1 MSLRVSYS
9 PNYYSL
15 DDILA
20 TQERVPCKVAL
31 TIQKMGHL
39 NPSVAERDLQP
50 GTSLELPLWLVS
62 ELSQSRAPLVN
73 PELPK
78 IYREAYREILKADA
92 CAVDLHKFSLF
103 FYELG
108 SHIKR
113 FDKKQDVH
121 ETLLHTFRTRFRQLM
136 DLADNSMS
144 DPTVQQTLDILE
156 RKLFNDAYKARMKL
170 NTWLKDSNTTIE
182 AANMVI
188 NHKKRKRM
196 NIEDLL

>member
-1 MSLRVSYS
+1 
-9 PNYYSL
+9 
-15 DDILA
+15 
-20 TQERVPCKVAL
+20 
-31 TIQKMGHL
+31 
-39 NPSVAERDLQP
+39 
-50 GTSLELPLWLVS
+50 
-62 ELSQSRAPLVN
+62 
-73 PELPK
+73 
-78 IYREAYREILKADA
+78 
-92 CAVDLHKFSLF
+92 
-103 FYELG
+103 
-108 SHIKR
+108 
-113 FDKKQDVH
+113 
-121 ETLLHTFRTRFRQLM
+121 M

>member
-31 TIQKMGHL
+31 TIQKMGKYIFRLCLKYLCNFDILGHL
-39 NPSVAERDLQP
+39 NPSAAERDLQP

-121 ETLLHTFRTRFRQLM
+121 ETLLHVSTFFT
-136 DLADNSMS
+136 
-144 DPTVQQTLDILE
+144 TVI
-156 RKLFNDAYKARMKL
+156 
-170 NTWLKDSNTTIE
+170 IG
-182 AANMVI
+182 
-188 NHKKRKRM
+188 
-196 NIEDLL
+196 